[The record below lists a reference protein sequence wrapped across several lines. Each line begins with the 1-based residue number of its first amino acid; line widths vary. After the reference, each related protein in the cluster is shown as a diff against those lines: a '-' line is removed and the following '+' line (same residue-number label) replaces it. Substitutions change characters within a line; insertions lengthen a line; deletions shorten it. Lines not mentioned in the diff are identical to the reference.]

1 LGAIVR
7 EDVDIDDTTR
17 VAANAA
23 LQEEQLLTDA
33 VRSGDRESFRVLY
46 ENNIDAVARFLSTRV
61 PRSDVDDLVAE
72 VFLRAWKSRLTY
84 ESRGYRYLSWLLRIA
99 TNLVISNARRPI
111 RETAGLDGHDSLNDD
126 PADRV
131 VDQLTG
137 RSMQAMLEVLPERQR
152 TVLELRFLEDLSSSE
167 VGEIMGLSGE
177 AVRQLTV
184 RALRQIRGQLNDTP
198 K

>member
-1 LGAIVR
+1 MF
-7 EDVDIDDTTR
+7 EDVEVEGSHQ
-17 VAANAA
+17 VADGAA
-23 LQEEQLLTDA
+23 LQHEQLLTDA
-33 VRSGDRESFRVLY
+33 VRSGDRESFRTLY
-46 ENNIDAVARFLSTRV
+46 ENNIDAVARFLATRV

-72 VFLRAWKSRLTY
+72 VFLRAWKSRATY

-111 RETAGLDGHDSLNDD
+111 RETAGLDGHDRLNDD

-137 RSMQAMLEVLPERQR
+137 TSMRTMLETLPERQR
-152 TVLELRFLEDLSSSE
+152 TVLELRFIDDLSSSE
-167 VGEIMGLSGE
+167 VGEIMGLSAE

-184 RALRQIRGQLNDTP
+184 RALRQIRSQLNDAP